1 LRRIY
6 LDDPGIEFA
15 DGRENASCPEMALD
29 LDRLPEKDVEEQ
41 YVLEVLVGSARE
53 DAAGGVH
60 GGRQERAQERYRTG
74 FAIAFGIT

>member
-15 DGRENASCPEMALD
+15 NGRENASCPEMALD

-60 GGRQERAQERYRTG
+60 GGRQERYRTG